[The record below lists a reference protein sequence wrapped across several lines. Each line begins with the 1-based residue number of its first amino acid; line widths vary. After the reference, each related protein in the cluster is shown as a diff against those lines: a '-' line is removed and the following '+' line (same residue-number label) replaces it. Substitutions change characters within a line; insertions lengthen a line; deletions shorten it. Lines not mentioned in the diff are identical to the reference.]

1 MSQASPSIGA
11 NKSGLQYRGED
22 NAGKA
27 ALLSN
32 HKGNTAPTY
41 ATAGMIWVDDN
52 TSPWR
57 IKFFDGGD
65 WIVIGTVNP
74 TTNAFTPFLGTGVLK
89 FINYADDSG
98 DEAGEYIVDPTPSV
112 STLAVGMTVT
122 LRPVNNNAGV
132 STLNVSGTG
141 NKSIKL
147 TSGDDPHAGALLT
160 TGMYFLVYDGANF
173 VLLNPS
179 YAFGSAAFVD
189 VIDEDDMAT
198 DSATRPPSQQSVKA
212 HVAAEI
218 AANAQGYDPTTEF
231 DFVEDFVDGLTVSIG
246 TTVERESYLA
256 GVTNHS
262 GSGVIN
268 TGHARGIKAVT
279 VSTATSTAYIN
290 SSTILTQQASGAYNV
305 QALIQFAAVSDASQG
320 YTTRLGMILQSVTG
334 TVDPTNGI
342 FFRQN
347 HANNGG
353 RWEAVCR
360 ASSTETV
367 VDTGVAASTDKCLF
381 EIRINAGNNSI
392 TFYINGTLVAT
403 ITTNIPANTTQMRF
417 ALGVQRT
424 QGSADKAVYIDFFR
438 IYTETRS

>member
-1 MSQASPSIGA
+1 MSQANPSIGA
-11 NKSGLQYRGED
+11 NKPGLTYRNED
-22 NAGKA
+22 NAGKLA
-27 ALLSN
+27 QLSS
-32 HKGNTAPTY
+32 HKGSTAPSY
-41 ATAGMIWVDDN
+41 AVAGTIWLDDN
-52 TSPWR
+52 ATPWLLK
-57 IKFFDGGD
+57 IYDGSD
-65 WIVIGTVNP
+65 WITFGAVNA
-74 TTNAFTPFLGTGVLK
+74 TTNAFTPFLGTSGIKYL
-89 FINYADDSG
+89 NYAADTG
-98 DEAGEYIVDPTPSV
+98 DADAYAVAPTPAISTYTAGQLV
-112 STLAVGMTVT
+112 TLRPSANNTGNSTLAVSG
-122 LRPVNNNAGV
+122 LSAVN
-132 STLNVSGTG
+132 
-141 NKSIKL
+141 IKL
-147 TSGDDPHAGALLT
+147 LNSDDPHAGALLT
-160 TGMYFLVYDGANF
+160 SGIYHLVYNGTNF

-189 VIDEDDMAT
+189 VIDEDDM
-198 DSATRPPSQQSVKA
+198 DSDSETRPPSQQSVKA

-392 TFYINGTLVAT
+392 TFYINGALVAT

-424 QGSADKAVYIDFFR
+424 QGNADKAVYIDFFR
-438 IYTETRS
+438 LYTETRS

>member
-74 TTNAFTPFLGTGVLK
+74 MTNAFTPFLGTGVLK

-122 LRPVNNNAGV
+122 LRPGNNNADV

-147 TSGDDPHAGALLT
+147 TSGGDPHAGALLT

-218 AANAQGYDPTTEF
+218 AANAGGAMEFLGAQAIAGAEAIFNDLDDAYEYFVVEF
-231 DFVEDFVDGLTVSIG
+231 DLVKSSAAQSIRSRVSADNGATWDSSTSNYAGTNILAFDSGTVLNPPGSPNHCELYPGSRPSSANVRYAGQMEVRGLFKAAGYPEIRSEVRPS
-246 TTVERESYLA
+246 ESVAAFLYKR
-256 GVTNHS
+256 V
-262 GSGVIN
+262 
-268 TGHARGIKAVT
+268 HARQNA
-279 VSTATSTAYIN
+279 AAYN
-290 SSTILTQQASGAYNV
+290 AFSLYVASGT
-305 QALIQFAAVSDASQG
+305 LTG
-320 YTTRLGMILQSVTG
+320 YVKLY
-334 TVDPTNGI
+334 
-342 FFRQN
+342 
-347 HANNGG
+347 
-353 RWEAVCR
+353 
-360 ASSTETV
+360 
-367 VDTGVAASTDKCLF
+367 GVKG
-381 EIRINAGNNSI
+381 E
-392 TFYINGTLVAT
+392 
-403 ITTNIPANTTQMRF
+403 
-417 ALGVQRT
+417 
-424 QGSADKAVYIDFFR
+424 
-438 IYTETRS
+438 